1 MRVRPFVIALSIAL
15 SAACL
20 ATPGLGQSI
29 FGTILG
35 TLTDASGAVVPS
47 VTVTVTNQGENIS
60 HEVQTDAQGNYQA
73 ENLKAGVYTI
83 KVNVTGFR
91 EITVKDIVVT
101 ARQTVRADLKLT
113 MGATSE
119 QVTVEALPELINTES
134 QSVSSSFNS
143 TEVLELPANYRG
155 AGSTSPYTLLAFLPG
170 VTGDGFGN
178 ITVQGAGVNQVE
190 YSLDGI
196 STTSIRS
203 SGPQREMFPSAE
215 SIAEMKVQGSGGGAE
230 YGSPADITTTSKS
243 GTNAFHGSA
252 FEYFQNA
259 ALDATRFVADSTPGK
274 AAKSAN
280 TFGGSSGGP
289 LWGKHTFFFGDY
301 EGMRYRTQ
309 TLDQETVP
317 SQAMRNGDFSGL
329 LGGQLTNCGSTGDQP
344 CFDALNR
351 PIFQNE
357 IYDPAT
363 TRIVNAPLCGTPGH
377 PPCKAQ
383 VQDGF
388 GFDPVTGFPIAGK
401 ANIVPSN
408 RFDSRVAA
416 ILPFYPLP
424 NVGGVNNFA
433 KNNLTRNVPNPILSD
448 QFDIRIDHTI
458 NDKQNVFGRWTYKN
472 KRFVTPSTVGLP
484 AEADSEHDNQVV
496 LAHNY
501 VITPNLVNELRGGI
515 SRVQFGGN
523 FPLDGPAFMQKLG
536 LNPQQLGP
544 FPKGGFPDFI
554 FEPRNG
560 NVNAIVHTRPD
571 PQLNLNFQ
579 INENLSWT
587 KGKHTMKF
595 GFDLRRL
602 HLITAWYSGSSQAD
616 DYGDFFFNGQY
627 SGNNFSD
634 FLLGVPYFTYVTH
647 TPPRNIDGKATHL
660 YGYAADTFR
669 ATQKLTLNFG
679 LRVSRIPPLYDP
691 INLTNFDPSVP
702 GTGRVIISSDP
713 RSLAA
718 TQPLWAQAVNACTD
732 RNKIPNYSGPDGI
745 NPCTPFLTSQQAGW
759 PKALRNVYTNFT
771 PRLGFAYRPFADNKT
786 VIRGGAGIY
795 DVTTLGAVFFSVAGI
810 HDGFQGNFSNKSIC
824 LSNSPSGTCSRNPN
838 FFQFPDVLNPNPLNT
853 GYGTQSFFTANR
865 RDKKDPYSI
874 EWNLSVERVLHGN
887 TSLRVSYIA
896 SRANQLTWSPNLNQ
910 PLPTTDPNNL
920 KPNPFPAWQ
929 KVRIRTSGAIS
940 TYESMQTEIIHKYSH
955 GLTFQ
960 STWTWARNLSDVE
973 SWPGSGFGGEITG
986 DKMDLYHMHADYGNT
1001 GGTRKHRWI
1010 TTMVDELPIG
1020 KGRFLLGNAH
1030 GVLNGIV
1037 GGWRLS
1043 TIFLAETGPYETP
1056 FLQFDSSGNSNF
1068 GFNRPDLAG
1077 NPNNFNHTS
1086 TQWWNPNVFACP
1098 GRAAGQDLQGAAL
1111 VCPTQDS
1118 NGNPLPLAG
1127 RFGNAGVGT
1136 LIGPKTFNLSLGMA
1150 KSFRVTERVTF
1161 KFESSFTNV
1170 LNHINFDDPDN
1181 NLTNGTFGKVFSA
1194 RSGDAGGNRV
1204 GQLAVRI
1211 EF

>member
-1 MRVRPFVIALSIAL
+1 MRVRHFVMALGMVL
-15 SAACL
+15 SAVCL
-20 ATPGLGQSI
+20 AAPGLAQSI

-35 TLTDASGAVVPS
+35 TVTDASGAVVPN

-73 ENLKAGVYTI
+73 ENVKAGVYTI

-91 EITVKDIVVT
+91 EMTVKDIVVI
-101 ARQTVRADLKLT
+101 ARQTVRADVKLV
-113 MGATSE
+113 MGAATE
-119 QVTVEALPELINTES
+119 QVTVEAVPELINTES
-134 QSVSSSFNS
+134 QSVSSTFDS
-143 TEVLELPANYRG
+143 TEVLALPSNTRG
-155 AGSTSPYTLLAFLPG
+155 AGSTSPYALLAFLPG
-170 VTGDGFGN
+170 VTGDDFGN
-178 ITVQGAGVNQVE
+178 ITVQGAGTNQVE

-215 SIAEMKVQGSGGGAE
+215 SIAEMKVQGSGGSAE
-230 YGSPADITTTSKS
+230 YGAPADITTTSKS
-243 GTNAFHGSA
+243 GTNKFHGSA

-317 SQAMRNGDFSGL
+317 SQAMRNGDFSSI
-329 LGGQLTNCGSTGDQP
+329 LGAQTGV
-344 CFDALNR
+344 DALNR
-351 PIFQNE
+351 PVFQNE
-357 IYDPAT
+357 IFDPAT
-363 TRIVNAPLCGTPGH
+363 TRIVNQT
-377 PPCKAQ
+377 Q

-388 GFDPVTGFPIAGK
+388 GFDPITGLPIPGQ

-408 RFDSRVAA
+408 RFDSRATAV
-416 ILPFYPLP
+416 LPFYPLP

-472 KRFVTPSTVGLP
+472 KRFVSPSTVGLP
-484 AEADSEHDNQVV
+484 AEADLEHDNQVV

-515 SRVQFGGN
+515 SRVQLGGN

-536 LNPQQLGP
+536 LNSQQLGP

-560 NVNAIVHTRPD
+560 NVSAIVHTRPD
-571 PQLNLNFQ
+571 PQLNLNLQ

-595 GFDLRRL
+595 GFDLRRI
-602 HLITAWYSGSSQAD
+602 HLITAWYSGSSAAD

-634 FLLGVPYFTYVTH
+634 FLLGVPYYTYVTH
-647 TPPRNIDGKATHL
+647 TPPRNIDGKTTHL

-691 INLTNFDPSVP
+691 INLTNFDPSVSV
-702 GTGRVIISSDP
+702 TGRVIISSDP

-718 TQPLWAQAVNACTD
+718 TQPLWAEAVNACNT
-732 RNKIPNYSGPDGI
+732 PNNVNPSPGPA
-745 NPCTPFLTSQQAGW
+745 PCTPFLTSKQAGW
-759 PKALRNVYTNFT
+759 PKGLRNVYTNFT

-810 HDGFQGNFSNKSIC
+810 HDGFQGNFSNTSIC
-824 LSNSPSGTCSRNPN
+824 LANSPSGTCSPNPN
-838 FFQFPDVLNPNPLNT
+838 FFQFPNVLNPSPTNT
-853 GYGTQSFFTANR
+853 GSQSFFTANQ

-910 PLPTTDPNNL
+910 APIVAGQVGPA
-920 KPNPFPAWQ
+920 PFPAW
-929 KVRIRTSGAIS
+929 KKIRCRCSGAVS
-940 TYESMQTEIIHKYSH
+940 TYESMQTEVIHKYSH
-955 GLTFQ
+955 GLTLQ
-960 STWTWARNLSDVE
+960 STWTWARNLSDTE
-973 SWPGSGFGGEITG
+973 SWPGSGFDGEVTG
-986 DKMDLYHMHADYGNT
+986 DVMNQYNRRGDYGNV

-1020 KGRFLLGNAH
+1020 QGRYLLGNAH

-1056 FLQFDSSGNSNF
+1056 FLQFDSSGNASF
-1068 GFNRPDLAG
+1068 GFNRPDLVG
-1077 NPNNFNHTS
+1077 NPNNFKHTS

-1098 GRAAGQDLQGAAL
+1098 GRAPGQDLVGAAL
-1111 VCPTQDS
+1111 VCNDS
-1118 NGNPLPLAG
+1118 SGNPFPPIG

-1204 GQLAVRI
+1204 GQLALRI